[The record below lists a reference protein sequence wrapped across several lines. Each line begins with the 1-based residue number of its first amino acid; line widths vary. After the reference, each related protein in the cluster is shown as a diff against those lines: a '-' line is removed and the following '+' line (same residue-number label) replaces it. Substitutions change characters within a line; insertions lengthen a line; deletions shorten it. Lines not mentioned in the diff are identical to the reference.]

1 MSADLDSLEIESS
14 NGEHTGEDPYVV
26 ALQEY
31 QALLEAGRRPDR
43 TSFMCRFP
51 AEAASLADAM
61 DGLDFLY
68 QAVGSSRGSG
78 GAIAPDG
85 RPVPS
90 QLGDFRIVREI
101 GRGGMGVV
109 YEAEQISLGRRV
121 ALKVLPFAA
130 AIDER
135 QLQRF
140 KTEAQA
146 AAHLHHTNI
155 VPVFAVGADR
165 GVHYYAMQFIEGR
178 TLAHVI
184 RELRKESKPPSTP
197 GLLDK
202 DAEVPSGTTIN
213 QPVEAPAEVGKGST
227 AEQAALTTRPRT
239 GGSSEPLRLGPGYY
253 KALARL
259 AIQAAEA
266 LEYAHS
272 MGIVHRDIKP
282 ANMLVDARGNLWVAD
297 FGLAQFHGGDQTA
310 TGDVLGTLRYM
321 SPEQAGG
328 RRGTVDHRTDI
339 YSLGISLYE
348 LTTLCPAFSARDRA
362 ELLRQILH
370 DEPPRPRSRRRGIPI
385 ELETV
390 ILKAI
395 AKRPAERYATA
406 QELADDLRRFVEDKP
421 VLARRPTPFQIAG
434 KWVRRHTGIVAT
446 MVAAAFVVAI
456 VFAVAAGTLFVANK
470 QLRDLQQQT
479 DQARKAAEKNATMAR
494 AQTDRAEKSTKR
506 ALDLLQNVAKDLADK
521 RLAQDPAWGQQS
533 ERVLNAMLDTCAVV
547 ASGEGGNLSLRL
559 QAIEDGLYV
568 ARAFADLGR
577 GDKAKKASAQ
587 VIEWQNSL
595 IKEFP
600 NQWPCH
606 FQLAKSHRLFG
617 LLLRQLGEN
626 KAAVEQFQ
634 LALGAWNDPDPMTPC
649 PYEASES
656 HDNLGDLA
664 AHAGDRSGAERHYKA
679 AFELRTKGLR
689 ELEDANQKDNHRF
702 VCSLA
707 EDHVRLG
714 ETRLDAGDRPGADKQ
729 FHLALDILGRLV
741 SEHPQVSYYALLQA
755 QCFREL
761 GDIWELSDPGVAV
774 AQYQKALAVLP
785 PLAEKYPGLP
795 SFRQLLAD
803 VHIGLGKL
811 APAVGKPDEAAD
823 HFNVALDLLTKLGAD
838 LPDGSPGPG
847 LPGTNENSLAWFL
860 VNCPDVSFR
869 DPKRAL
875 ELARKSVNRAPQQA
889 DCWNTLGGAYF
900 RVGDAAQAVG
910 ALQRAV
916 DLRQGGDAM
925 DWLLMAA
932 SRWSLGQATAA
943 RDARSKAVAWL
954 EKNPRGRTEEVAR
967 LQKEVEEI
975 MSKPPKP
982 QVRQTQTASADRGA

>member
-1 MSADLDSLEIESS
+1 MSADLDSIELDSS
-14 NGEHTGEDPYVV
+14 HGEHASEDPYVS

-43 TSFMCRFP
+43 SDFMNRFP
-51 AEAASLADAM
+51 TEAASLAEAM

-68 QAVGSSRGSG
+68 QAVGSSRNGQGSF
-78 GAIAPDG
+78 APDG

-90 QLGDFRIVREI
+90 QLGDFRIIREI

-130 AIDER
+130 AIDDR

-155 VPVFAVGADR
+155 VPVFAVGSDR
-165 GVHYYAMQFIEGR
+165 GVHYYAMQFIAGR
-178 TLAHVI
+178 TLADVI
-184 RELRKESKPPSTP
+184 RELRRESKPSSDRP
-197 GLLDK
+197 LEN
-202 DAEVPSGTTIN
+202 DAEVPSGSTIE
-213 QPVEAPAEVGKGST
+213 QPADVSSKGST
-227 AEQAALTTRPRT
+227 AEQAALTTRPRS
-239 GGSSEPLRLGPGYY
+239 GSDPLRLGPGYF

-272 MGIVHRDIKP
+272 MGVVHRDVKP
-282 ANMLVDARGNLWVAD
+282 ANMLVDGRGNLWVAD

-348 LTTLCPAFSARDRA
+348 LATLAPAFNGRDRA
-362 ELLRQILH
+362 ELLRQILNE
-370 DEPPRPRSRRRGIPI
+370 EPPRPRGKRRGFPI

-406 QELADDLRRFVEDKP
+406 QELADDLRRFVDDKP
-421 VLARRPTPFQIAG
+421 VLARRPTPLQIIG
-434 KWVRRHTGIVAT
+434 KWVRRHTALVAT
-446 MVAAAFVVAI
+446 MAAAVFIIGI
-456 VFAVAAGTLFVANK
+456 VLAVAAGWLLVANNE
-470 QLRDLQQQT
+470 LRSLQVQT
-479 DQARKAAEKNATMAR
+479 NQARQAAETNATVAR

-506 ALDLLQNVAKDLADK
+506 ALDLLQNVARDLADK
-521 RLAQDPAWGQQS
+521 RLSQDPAWGKQS
-533 ERVLNAMLDTCAVV
+533 ERVLNAMLDTCSVIAR
-547 ASGEGGNLSLRL
+547 GDGGNVDL
-559 QAIEDGLYV
+559 QMQAVAVGLYV
-568 ARAFADLGR
+568 AQAFADLGR
-577 GDKAKKASAQ
+577 GESAKKAYAQ
-587 VIEWQNSL
+587 VIDWETNL
-595 IKEFP
+595 VPRFP
-600 NQWPCH
+600 NRWPCQ
-606 FQLAKSHRLFG
+606 FRLARSHRLFG

-626 KAAVEQFQ
+626 NAAAEQFQ
-634 LALGAWNDPDPMTPC
+634 LALNAWNDPDPLTPC

-656 HDNLGDLA
+656 HDNLGDIA
-664 AHAGDRSGAERHYKA
+664 AHSGDREGAERHFKA
-679 AFELRTKGLR
+679 ATKLRREQLR
-689 ELEDANQKDNHRF
+689 KLEDANRKDNHRF
-702 VCSLA
+702 VCELA
-707 EDHVRLG
+707 EDHMRLA

-729 FHLALDILGRLV
+729 LRLALDILGRLV
-741 SEHPQVSYYALLQA
+741 GEHREVSYYALEQA
-755 QCFREL
+755 QCFRML
-761 GDIWELSDPGVAV
+761 GDIAELNDPVAAV
-774 AQYQKALAVLP
+774 GEYQKALALLP
-785 PLAEKYPGLP
+785 PLVEKYPGLP
-795 SFRQLLAD
+795 SFRQVLAD

-811 APAVGKPDEAAD
+811 APAVGKPGEAAD
-823 HFNVALDLLTKLGAD
+823 HFRTALDLLTKLGAD
-838 LPDGSPGPG
+838 LPDGGPGPG
-847 LPGTNENSLAWFL
+847 LPGHNENSLAWFL
-860 VNCPDVSFR
+860 VNCPDPSFR

-900 RVGDAAQAVG
+900 RAGDAAQAVG

-925 DWLLMAA
+925 DWMLMAA
-932 SRWSLGQATAA
+932 SRWALGQATAA
-943 RDARSKAVAWL
+943 RDARAKATAWL
-954 EKNPRGRTEEVAR
+954 EKNPRGRTEEVVR

-982 QVRQTQTASADRGA
+982 QVRQTVQASTDSGV

>member
-1 MSADLDSLEIESS
+1 MSADLDSLEIDPSD
-14 NGEHTGEDPYVV
+14 GAQACEDPYVV

-43 TSFMCRFP
+43 TSFMSRFP

-78 GAIAPDG
+78 ASFAPDG

-130 AIDER
+130 AIDDR

-178 TLAHVI
+178 TLAHVV

-197 GLLDK
+197 DVPSTPDLLDK

-213 QPVEAPAEVGKGST
+213 QPADAPADLGKGST

-272 MGIVHRDIKP
+272 MGIVHRDVKP
-282 ANMLVDARGNLWVAD
+282 ANMLVDSRGNLWVAD

-339 YSLGISLYE
+339 YSLGVSLYE

-370 DEPPRPRSRRRGIPI
+370 DEPPRPRSRRRGIPV

-406 QELADDLRRFVEDKP
+406 QELADDLRRFVDDKP
-421 VLARRPTPFQIAG
+421 VLARRPTPLQIAG

-456 VFAVAAGTLFVANK
+456 VLAVAAGWLLVVNN
-470 QLRDLQQQT
+470 QLREQQVQT
-479 DQARKAAEKNATMAR
+479 DQLRTAAENNATVATQQ
-494 AQTDRAEKSTKR
+494 AKRAEQSTKQ
-506 ALDLLQNVAKDLADK
+506 LFNVLQNVVLDLADK
-521 RLAQDPAWGQQS
+521 RLAQDPSWGKHS
-533 ERVLNAMLDTCAVV
+533 ERFLDATLDTCALL
-547 ASGEGGNLSLRL
+547 ANGAGGNVQLRL
-559 QAIEDGLYV
+559 QAIYSGLNV
-568 ARAFADLGR
+568 AQSFAVLGR
-577 GDKAKKASAQ
+577 GDQAKKASAQ
-587 VIEWQNSL
+587 VVEWNERLVKDFPHEWNSR
-595 IKEFP
+595 FS
-600 NQWPCH
+600 
-606 FQLAKSHRLFG
+606 LAHSHRSYG
-617 LLLRQLGEN
+617 LLLRQFGETS
-626 KAAVEQFQ
+626 AAVQQFQ
-634 LALGAWNDPDPMTPC
+634 LALDVWNDPDPLSPC

-656 HDNLGDLA
+656 HDNLGDLR
-664 AHAGDRSGAERHYKA
+664 AHAGDREGAEQHYKA
-679 AFELRTKGLR
+679 AFELRCALKQNFHPKMLHM
-689 ELEDANQKDNHRF
+689 LAN
-702 VCSLA
+702 
-707 EDHVRLG
+707 DHLRLG
-714 ETRLDAGDRPGADKQ
+714 EVRSDAGDTPGAEKQ
-729 FHLALDILGRLV
+729 FELALDIAKQLV
-741 SEHPQVSYYALLQA
+741 ETFPDVREYALTKLQ
-755 QCFREL
+755 CLRSL
-761 GDIWELSDPGVAV
+761 GDASVMSDPAR
-774 AQYQKALAVLP
+774 ANDFYHSALGLLP
-785 PLAEKYPGLP
+785 PLAEKYPGSP
-795 SFRQLLAD
+795 EFRQMLAN
-803 VHIGLGKL
+803 VHIALGKL
-811 APAVGKPDEAAD
+811 APTVGKSEAAAD
-823 HFNVALDLLTKLGAD
+823 HFRAALDLLNRLGAD

-847 LPGTNENSLAWFL
+847 LPGTNENDLAWFL
-860 VNCPDVSFR
+860 VNCPDPSFR
-869 DPKRAL
+869 DPKRAV
-875 ELARKSVNRAPQQA
+875 ELARKSVNRAPLQA

-900 RVGDAAQAVG
+900 RAGDAAQAVG
-910 ALQRAV
+910 ALQRAI

-943 RDARSKAVAWL
+943 RDAQSRATSWL
-954 EKNPRGRTEEVAR
+954 EKNPRGRTEEVVR

-982 QVRQTQTASADRGA
+982 QVRQTQTASADRGV